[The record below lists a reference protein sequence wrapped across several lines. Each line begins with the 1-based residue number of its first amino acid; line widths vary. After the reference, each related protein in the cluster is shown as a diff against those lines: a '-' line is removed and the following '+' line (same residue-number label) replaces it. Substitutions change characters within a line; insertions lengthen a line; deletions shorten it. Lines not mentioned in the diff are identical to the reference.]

1 MWDQFLQWT
10 ETVNNYLWESQIDHP
25 WAWPFMV
32 YFGLALFVFLAIR
45 VFPYGWKKFVH
56 AIKVISGKYDHD
68 DEPGE
73 VTHRQALFT
82 ALSGTVG
89 LGNISGVAI
98 AVSSGGPGAVIWMI
112 LIGFAAMAVKFTE
125 CTLALKYR
133 QINEDGSV
141 SGGPMYYIQRLGIP
155 GTFLVVMFATVMAIS
170 SLVGSN
176 LFQVNEAARAL
187 NSGFDV
193 PLWITGTLFGSMT
206 AMVIFGGVKSI
217 GKVASVI
224 VPIMGLLYMG
234 MCLTVLGMN
243 FSDIPEAFTLMLNSA
258 LFGTEAVGAFKG
270 AALGT
275 VIAWALNRA
284 LFSSEAGMGSAA
296 TAHAAAK
303 TNEPVR
309 EGFVACMEPFV
320 DTVIVCTIT
329 GLTIVV
335 SGAWQLEGTGVTLT
349 QKALDSSGFGFG
361 SYVLPIAVFLF
372 AYSTVLGWCYYGQQ
386 AVDKLFTM
394 FGSALTF
401 CLPFLRERGLEATM
415 GRWAVFVFNI
425 IYVLFAGFGVMME
438 LDPIVFLSNII
449 SAALL
454 LINGS
459 VLVYY
464 LKEVLADTREYVAKY
479 INNDGDSDG
488 TEDSSD
494 VSNETPS
501 DAAE

>member
-1 MWDQFLQWT
+1 MWDQFLQWSKT
-10 ETVNNYLWESQIDHP
+10 IEGYLWESQFDHP
-25 WAWPFMV
+25 WVWSLMV
-32 YFGLALFVFLAIR
+32 YFGLALFVYLAIR

-56 AIKVISGKYDHD
+56 AIKVISGKYDHE

-98 AVSSGGPGAVIWMI
+98 AVSMGGPGAIVWMI
-112 LIGFAAMAVKFTE
+112 LIGFLAMAVKFTE
-125 CTLALKYR
+125 CTLAVKYR
-133 QINEDGSV
+133 HVHQDGTV
-141 SGGPMYYIQRLGIP
+141 SGGPMYYIERLGIP
-155 GTFLVVMFATVMAIS
+155 GTVLVVLFATVMAIS

-176 LFQVNEAARAL
+176 LFQVHEAAHAL
-187 NSGFDV
+187 EHGYGL
-193 PLWITGTLFGSMT
+193 PLWVTGTLLGSMT

-224 VPIMGLLYMG
+224 VPIMGVLYMG
-234 MCLTVLGMN
+234 MCLTVLVMN
-243 FSDIPEAFTLMLNSA
+243 AGAIPEAFTLMIKSA
-258 LFGTEAVGAFKG
+258 LFGTGAVGAFKG
-270 AALGT
+270 AAVGT

-335 SGAWQLEGTGVTLT
+335 SGAWQLEGAGVTLT
-349 QKALDSSGFGFG
+349 QKALDSTGFGFG
-361 SYVLPIAVFLF
+361 TYVLPIAVLLF

-386 AVDKLFTM
+386 AVEKLFFM
-394 FGSALTF
+394 FGSAITY
-401 CLPFLRERGLEATM
+401 CLPFLRERRLEVAM

-438 LDPIVFLSNII
+438 LDPIVSLSNII

-488 TEDSSD
+488 TEDSST
-494 VSNETPS
+494 VSNETS
-501 DAAE
+501 SEATE